1 MANLNNK
8 TSVAKL
14 PTSDAAPPYDELNDA
29 SFHIHIKS
37 NLYSASTKDF
47 INISKQEGKHK
58 LSCVIR
64 QKFIDNIVIFAR
76 ANYRNPTL

>member
-14 PTSDAAPPYDELNDA
+14 PTSDAAPPYDELHDA

-37 NLYSASTKDF
+37 NYILYIMITYNIKTSNNKRTVMLRDF
-47 INISKQEGKHK
+47 LE
-58 LSCVIR
+58 
-64 QKFIDNIVIFAR
+64 
-76 ANYRNPTL
+76 NYVLTSQSSV

>member
-14 PTSDAAPPYDELNDA
+14 PTSDAAPPYDELHDA

-37 NLYSASTKDF
+37 NLYSASTK
-47 INISKQEGKHK
+47 NS
-58 LSCVIR
+58 
-64 QKFIDNIVIFAR
+64 IDITEQI
-76 ANYRNPTL
+76 T